1 MARKR
6 CTYCQGSGK
15 IMGGGMLL
23 QDCDECYG
31 TGKVEIIDE
40 EKDIEYLV
48 SKQSESYQNAKNKIK
63 ALDDNISDQ
72 EAEQILDEELAK
84 PVKNKKR

>member
-1 MARKR
+1 MARRR
-6 CTYCQGSGK
+6 CTFCGGSGK
-15 IMGGGMLL
+15 IMGGGMMM

-40 EKDIEYLV
+40 DKELDYLV
-48 SKQSESYQNAKNKIK
+48 SKQSESYQNAKSKIK

-72 EAEQILDEELAK
+72 EAEKILDEELAK
-84 PVKNKKR
+84 PSKKKK